1 MSIDKLGTGG
11 YTAFWI
17 LLMVTMMMGVGLMVY
32 IDIPSIL
39 VVLGGTS
46 ANIVA
51 SYEVSVLKSVGKAIK
66 AAFME
71 LGTEENINLIQKIIF
86 YATEIK
92 KKGKMSIEPMVEKEK
107 DPFIKEAFS
116 LIVDGTKPED
126 IEYLLETKIEHLQVR
141 HAKMHQL
148 FDQIASVA
156 GSMGM
161 VGTLI
166 GLVAMLANLADP
178 SAVGPA
184 MAVALLTTLYGTLL
198 GTGFAGPIGN
208 RLAVKSQLEVD
219 GMSIVTQGVL
229 LIAKDEPIG
238 EMKTKLNAILS
249 DR

>member
-1 MSIDKLGTGG
+1 MDKIGTGG
-11 YTAFWI
+11 YAAFWVLI
-17 LLMVTMMMGVGLMVY
+17 LITMAIGVGIMVY
-32 IDIPSIL
+32 IDVPSVI

-46 ANIVA
+46 ANIIA
-51 SYEVSVLKSVGKAIK
+51 SYELSILKNMGKAMK
-66 AAFME
+66 AAFSE
-71 LGTEENINLIQKIIF
+71 LATEENVNLIQKTIF

-92 KKGKMSIEPMVEKEK
+92 KKGKMSIEPLVEKEK
-107 DPFIKEAFS
+107 DPFVKEAFS
-116 LIVDGTKPED
+116 LVVDGTKAD
-126 IEYLLETKIEHLQVR
+126 TIEYLLETKIQHMQTR
-141 HAKMHQL
+141 HAKMIQI
-148 FDQIASVA
+148 FDQIGSVA

-219 GMSIVTQGVL
+219 GMSIIMQGVL
-229 LIAKDEPIG
+229 LIANDESIG
-238 EMKTKLNAILS
+238 DMKTKLNAILS